1 MRTGASPAI
10 TEVVATLLDNLGTS
24 LSLHASQ
31 HVKSGKW
38 DELQTKLNPSSYPA
52 TSDGALQFRDD
63 FQVVELV
70 RKRVFGGSTT
80 SKQRREAAKRSWRS
94 SESVNYRTNQRL
106 SLWQNGIPSHEDPI
120 ASAAIV
126 STIDCVKREIRRV
139 LGRLPK
145 SLPGRFSSGT
155 NEGPVKVYH
164 TIVHKLSQPS
174 CTSELASVL
183 AYQGEGL
190 AIPFAWERSLLTQGI
205 TINSLPL
212 VRGEGFGTVSKNYL
226 TDRTIGKQP
235 VVNLFFQLGVGGIIR
250 QSLKERASIDLDFG
264 HLEHSRLACEGSIS
278 NRIATIDLRN
288 ASNSLAIELVR
299 LLLDEE
305 WFDLLD
311 LLRSKYARIDGK
323 WQKLEMFS
331 AMGNGFTFEL
341 QSLIFWAVC
350 RACGVIT
357 PKVYGDDII
366 VPTEHAKDVVSVLAF
381 FGFEINPDKTFI
393 DGPFRE
399 SCGGNFFNGVDVT
412 PIRFT
417 GEPSTPL
424 DWFTIHNQIHRLGK
438 RCAPAKRLALN
449 QIPTDL
455 RKFGGPVE
463 LGDAVLHGRPC
474 SRRWRGQIGFIKC
487 VRPLP
492 IKWFWK
498 RMFDGWDSS
507 HLQMAVALT
516 GTLSGGDSKKPH
528 WRSDEG
534 FAPPSYDQTDLA
546 RVTPHYLTSRG
557 TQGWKVGRIAWSGN
571 ALLRYSGGEFHLH
584 G

>member
-10 TEVVATLLDNLGTS
+10 TQVVATLLDNLGTDFAIS
-24 LSLHASQ
+24 AARSVRANQWADLP
-31 HVKSGKW
+31 KSI
-38 DELQTKLNPSSYPA
+38 DPSSYPA
-52 TSDGALQFRDD
+52 TPDGALQFRDD

-80 SKQRREAAKRSWRS
+80 PKQRREAAKRSWRL

-106 SLWQNGIPSHEDPI
+106 SLWQHGIPSHEDPI
-120 ASAAIV
+120 ASAPIV
-126 STIDCVKREIRRV
+126 QTIECIKKEIRRV
-139 LGRLPK
+139 LRRLPK
-145 SLPGRFSSGT
+145 SLEGRFSSGT
-155 NEGPVKVYH
+155 NEGPIKVYH
-164 TIVHKLSQPS
+164 TIVHKLLQPS
-174 CTSELASVL
+174 CTPELASVL
-183 AYQGEGL
+183 AYNCEAL
-190 AIPFAWERSLLTQGI
+190 SIPFAWERSLLTHGI
-205 TINSLPL
+205 TINKLPL
-212 VRGEGFGTVSKNYL
+212 VRGEGFGTVSKNYD

-235 VVNLFFQLGVGGIIR
+235 VVNLYFQLGAGRYMR
-250 QSLKERASIDLDFG
+250 QALKERASIDLNYG
-264 HLEHSRLACEGSIS
+264 HLDHCRLAMEGSVS

-288 ASNSLAIELVR
+288 ASNSLSLELVR

-311 LLRSKYARIDGK
+311 ILRSKYARIDGK

-341 QSLIFWAVC
+341 QTLIFWAVC
-350 RACGVIT
+350 RACGVVS

-366 VPTEHAKDVVSVLAF
+366 VPTEFASTVISVLAF
-381 FGFEINPDKTFI
+381 LGFEVNPAKTFV

-417 GEPSTPL
+417 EEPSTPL
-424 DWFTIHNQIHRLGK
+424 DWFTIHNQIHRLGP

-449 QIPTDL
+449 QIPTEL

-516 GTLSGGDSKKPH
+516 GTLGGGDTKNPLS
-528 WRSDEG
+528 RSERG
-534 FAPPSYDQTDLA
+534 FAPPQYDQTQLA

-557 TQGWKVGRIAWSGN
+557 VSGWKIGRLAWSGN
-571 ALLRYSGGEFHLH
+571 ALLQYNGGGFHLH

>member
-10 TEVVATLLDNLGTS
+10 TSVVATTLDSLGTDFARAA
-24 LSLHASQ
+24 ASAVRAGQ
-31 HVKSGKW
+31 W
-38 DELQTKLNPSSYPA
+38 DALPRGVDPSSYPA

-70 RKRVFGGSTT
+70 RKRLFGGSTT
-80 SKQRREAAKRSWRS
+80 ARQRREAAKSSWRL
-94 SESVNYRTNQRL
+94 SESQNYRSNQRL
-106 SLWQNGIPSHEDPI
+106 SLWNNGIPSHEDPVLS
-120 ASAAIV
+120 ASIV
-126 STIDCVKREIRRV
+126 FTIDCVKKEIRRI
-139 LGRLPK
+139 LGRLPRQ
-145 SLPGRFSSGT
+145 LEGRFSSGT
-155 NEGPVKVYH
+155 NEGPTKVYH
-164 TIVHKLSQPS
+164 TIVHKLLQPS
-174 CTSELASVL
+174 CTPELAQVL
-183 AYQGEGL
+183 AYNCQGL
-190 AIPFAWERSLLTQGI
+190 SIPFAWERSLLTHGI
-205 TINSLPL
+205 TVNKLPL
-212 VRGEGFGTVSKNYL
+212 VRGEGFGVVNKNYL
-226 TDRTIGKQP
+226 TGRTIGKQP
-235 VVNLFFQLGVGGIIR
+235 VVNLYFQLGVGQNIR
-250 QSLKERASIDLDFG
+250 NSLKKKASIDLDYG
-264 HLEHSRLACEGSIS
+264 HLEHCRLACEGSVS

-288 ASNSLAIELVR
+288 ASNSLCLELVR

-311 LLRSKYARIDGK
+311 MLRSKYARIDGK

-341 QSLIFWAVC
+341 QTLIFWAVC
-350 RACGVIT
+350 RACGVIE

-366 VPTEHAKDVVSVLAF
+366 VPTEFAKSVIAVLAF
-381 FGFEINPDKTFI
+381 FGFEVNPDKTFI

-399 SCGGNFFNGVDVT
+399 SCGGNYFNGEDVT

-424 DWFTIHNQIHRLGK
+424 DWFTIHNQLHRLGE
-438 RCAPAKRLALN
+438 RAAPAKRLALLE
-449 QIPTDL
+449 IPVEL

-474 SRRWRGQIGFIKC
+474 TRRWRGQIGFIKC

-492 IKWFWK
+492 VKWFWK

-516 GTLSGGDSKKPH
+516 GTLSGGDTKNPLA
-528 WRSDEG
+528 RSEKG
-534 FAPPSYDQTDLA
+534 FAPPQYDQTQLA

-557 TQGWKVGRIAWSGN
+557 TQGWKIGRLAWSGN
-571 ALLRYSGGEFHLH
+571 AFLQYNGGGFHLH

>member
-10 TEVVATLLDNLGTS
+10 TNVVATLLDNLGTDLGS
-24 LSLHASQ
+24 RAARSVRAGQWDDLP
-31 HVKSGKW
+31 KSI
-38 DELQTKLNPSSYPA
+38 DPSSYPA

-80 SKQRREAAKRSWRS
+80 PKQRREAAKRSWRA
-94 SESVNYRTNQRL
+94 SESVNYRSNQRL
-106 SLWQNGIPSHEDPI
+106 SLWQHGIPSHEDPL
-120 ASAAIV
+120 ASALIV
-126 STIDCVKREIRRV
+126 HTIDCVKKEIRRV
-139 LGRLPK
+139 LGRLPR
-145 SLPGRFSSGT
+145 SLEGRFSSGT
-155 NEGPVKVYH
+155 NEGPTKVYH
-164 TIVHKLSQPS
+164 TIVHKLLQPS
-174 CTSELASVL
+174 CTPELAQVL

-190 AIPFAWERSLLTQGI
+190 SLPFAWERSLLTHGI
-205 TINSLPL
+205 TIDKLPL
-212 VRGEGFGTVSKNYL
+212 VRGEGFGTVPKNYN

-235 VVNLFFQLGVGGIIR
+235 VVNLYFQLGVGEYIR
-250 QSLKERASIDLDFG
+250 RNLMKRASIDLDYG
-264 HLEHSRLACEGSIS
+264 HLEHCSLAAEGSVS

-288 ASNSLAIELVR
+288 ASNSLSIELVR

-341 QSLIFWAVC
+341 QTLIFWACC
-350 RACGVIT
+350 RACGVVS

-366 VPTEHAKDVVSVLAF
+366 VPSEFAHAVIALLAF
-381 FGFEINPDKTFI
+381 FGFEVNPDKTFI

-399 SCGGNFFNGVDVT
+399 SCGGNYFNGVDVT
-412 PIRFT
+412 PVRFT
-417 GEPSTPL
+417 REPSTPL
-424 DWFTIHNQIHRLGK
+424 DWFTIHNQIHRLGS
-438 RCAPAKRLALN
+438 RCAPAKRLAL
-449 QIPTDL
+449 QEIPAEL

-474 SRRWRGQIGFIKC
+474 DRRWRGQIGFIKC

-492 IKWFWK
+492 IKWYWK

-516 GTLSGGDSKKPH
+516 GTLSGGDTKKPLL
-528 WRSDEG
+528 SSNKG
-534 FAPPSYDQTDLA
+534 FAPPSFDQTEMA

-557 TQGWKVGRIAWSGN
+557 VQGWKVGRLAWSGN
-571 ALLRYSGGEFHLH
+571 ALLRVSGGGFHLH